1 LKEIKNRQKIER
13 SFIANGFHE
22 FTLFLSTIVVHATF
36 LSSFMSLELASA
48 MDDIT
53 LVSACTKGDSRAQRA
68 LFDKFA
74 PKMLSICKRYIPNGD
89 ESEDV
94 LQDAFVKI
102 FQKIGDFKQEGS
114 LEGWMRRIVVNT
126 ALDAIRKNKKWLGVA
141 QVETVENQVS
151 FDDSAFDNMDV
162 NHLLQMINDMPDG
175 YRVVFNMFAIEG
187 YSHKEIADTL
197 GVSENTSKSQY
208 SRARAFLRTQIEQLE
223 SEK

>member
-1 LKEIKNRQKIER
+1 M
-13 SFIANGFHE
+13 NGFYE
-22 FTLFLSTIVVHATF
+22 FTLFLSTIVIHATF
-36 LSSFMSLELASA
+36 LISFMSLELASA
-48 MDDIT
+48 MDDKT

-74 PKMLSICKRYIPNGD
+74 PKMLSICKRYIPNSE

-94 LQDAFVKI
+94 LQDAFVKV

-126 ALDAIRKNKKWLGVA
+126 ALDAIRKNKKWLGIA

-151 FDDSAFDNMDV
+151 FDDTSFDNMDV
-162 NHLLQMINDMPDG
+162 SHLLQMISDMPDG

-187 YSHKEIADTL
+187 YSHREIADTL